1 MGKKAQDA
9 RMVAR
14 DRRSCAV
21 EGRPGVNTVVS
32 KKGEGEVAITG
43 YGQEYTGVHAD
54 SAAVAAGN
62 SLDSNP
68 DIVVEGWR
76 TDVLARAHEPAE
88 EVGES
93 TWNSLRTWQSEAAR
107 VKVSNVKKRIQ
118 HSTHSWFRI
127 RVGMVWPIGSLM

>member
-1 MGKKAQDA
+1 ME
-9 RMVAR
+9 AR

-21 EGRPGVNTVVS
+21 EGRPGVNTDVS

-43 YGQEYTGVHAD
+43 YGQEYTRVHAD

-68 DIVVEGWR
+68 DIVVEGWH

-107 VKVSNVKKRIQ
+107 VKVSNIKK
-118 HSTHSWFRI
+118 TN
-127 RVGMVWPIGSLM
+127 PTLNSLVVQN